1 MHSLVRFRFA
11 SALALAAL
19 VTAAC
24 DGKPKGAEAGAPGNA
39 QAAGAQ
45 GRPQGGP
52 GAATSAAS
60 STDPAVPK
68 GAPGSGPSGAGQR
81 RTAAVVLGAADVA
94 VVVRGSIESGI
105 PIAGDLRPIE
115 TLSLKSR
122 LEGNLEQVYVREGDH
137 VFAGAP
143 LARFEAVDFESAL
156 RSAEAD
162 ALSAKTAAVT
172 AQWNYDQS
180 KDLFKVGAIAER
192 DLRAME
198 QSAVAAKAQ
207 QAAADSRLRAAQ
219 TAARDTRIMAPVTGT
234 IQFRRVQG
242 GEHVLRGAELFT
254 LVRTDVL
261 ELTAALP
268 ARRANDVKPGQSVRF
283 LADSKTFTGKVA
295 RVSPTIDPASRSITA
310 YVQIP
315 NPKGELKGNTFSSGQ
330 IIAQT
335 LQNVLVVP
343 QPAVRTGQDGKQ
355 YVYRITG
362 GELEQAP
369 ITVGVVDEAR
379 GLVEVKDGVRERD
392 QVVVGNVGTLGRGM
406 KAQIIGNE
414 RAGGPGGARGG
425 EARSGAAG
433 GGRGDARGGDAGVS
447 GRSAGTR
454 DHRGDGGRTPAAG
467 ALPAGKD
474 SAAGSARAKGGR
486 KPGV

>member
-1 MHSLVRFRFA
+1 MHSQVRFQFA
-11 SALALAAL
+11 SAIALSAL
-19 VTAAC
+19 LTVAC
-24 DGKPKGAEAGAPGNA
+24 DGTPKDAAAGSTGSPATAGAPRSA
-39 QAAGAQ
+39 QGSAPGGGGAGSAAAG
-45 GRPQGGP
+45 G
-52 GAATSAAS
+52 
-60 STDPAVPK
+60 
-68 GAPGSGPSGAGQR
+68 GAPR

-94 VVVRGSIESGI
+94 KVTRGSIEAGI

-122 LEGNLEQVYVREGDH
+122 LEGNVEQVYVREGDR
-137 VFAGAP
+137 VSAGAP
-143 LARFEAVDFESAL
+143 LARFEAVDFESNL
-156 RSAEAD
+156 KSAEAD
-162 ALSAKTAAVT
+162 ALSQKTAAVT

-192 DLRAME
+192 DLRATE
-198 QSAVAAKAQ
+198 QAAVAAKAQ
-207 QAAADSRLRAAQ
+207 QAAADARLRAAQ
-219 TAARDTRIMAPVTGT
+219 TSARDTRIFAPVNGT

-254 LVRTDVL
+254 LVRFDVL

-268 ARRANDVKPGQSVRF
+268 ARRANEVKPGQSVRF
-283 LADSKTFTGKVA
+283 LADGKTFNGKVA

-335 LQNVLVVP
+335 LDGVMVIP
-343 QPAVRTGQDGKQ
+343 QPAVRTGQDGKAF
-355 YVYRITG
+355 VYRITG

-369 ITVGVVDEAR
+369 VTVGVVDEAR
-379 GLVEVKDGVRERD
+379 SLVEVTEGLKIGDV
-392 QVVVGNVGTLGRGM
+392 VVVGNVGTLGRGM

-425 EARSGAAG
+425 DPRGGPGGGTRGGRNTDGAAPG
-433 GGRGDARGGDAGVS
+433 E
-447 GRSAGTR
+447 
-454 DHRGDGGRTPAAG
+454 AG
-467 ALPAGKD
+467 ARRRGTDSTAAPAGGAPA
-474 SAAGSARAKGGR
+474 SKGEQGTPEKGKRGR
-486 KPGV
+486 KPAA